1 MNEFI
6 EKLIGRLEEQKS
18 KYQYLADSSN
28 FDGWAQEE
36 KKYLAKEE
44 MCEEIIEIV
53 NQLAEEYKLK
63 TNANMQEVIDN
74 LEVYTVGRLN
84 TSKVDISVLQ
94 LQRYINRLK
103 QIAEEYNNGWI
114 NADVESPTENGK
126 YIVYYRK
133 WTDGNYLPK
142 FDETEIRILRYRN
155 NDWVFPTYGDTEA
168 EKDIHREV
176 LAWQPLP
183 APYQP
188 KGE

>member
-1 MNEFI
+1 MKEFI
-6 EKLIGRLEEQKS
+6 DKLISRLEESLS
-18 KYQYLADSSN
+18 KAEQEMNYYKELSEKDSSCEV
-28 FDGWAQEE
+28 FADAHE
-36 KKYLAKEE
+36 KEYKAYFNA
-44 MCEEIIEIV
+44 ISIV
-53 NQLAEEYKLK
+53 NQL
-63 TNANMQEVIDN
+63 
-74 LEVYTVGRLN
+74 
-84 TSKVDISVLQ
+84 
-94 LQRYINRLK
+94 
-103 QIAEEYNNGWI
+103 AEEYNNGWI
-114 NADVESPTENGK
+114 NDDVESPTENGK

>member
-1 MNEFI
+1 MENKHTYQFV
-6 EKLIGRLEEQKS
+6 EKLIGRLEEYK
-18 KYQYLADSSN
+18 DSHLIEHDSEECLHC
-28 FDGWAQEE
+28 QENE
-36 KKYLAKEE
+36 DDWCNCRDCSICVWDKAV
-44 MCEEIIEIV
+44 EIV
-53 NQLAEEYKLK
+53 NQL
-63 TNANMQEVIDN
+63 
-74 LEVYTVGRLN
+74 
-84 TSKVDISVLQ
+84 
-94 LQRYINRLK
+94 
-103 QIAEEYNNGWI
+103 AEEYNNGWI

-183 APYQP
+183 APYKP

>member
-1 MNEFI
+1 MQEFI
-6 EKLIGRLEEQKS
+6 EKLIGRLEEYPGKINL
-18 KYQYLADSSN
+18 KCGN
-28 FDGWAQEE
+28 RGHFDFMEVEAV
-36 KKYLAKEE
+36 KA
-44 MCEEIIEIV
+44 I
-53 NQLAEEYKLK
+53 
-63 TNANMQEVIDN
+63 ANE
-74 LEVYTVGRLN
+74 L
-84 TSKVDISVLQ
+84 
-94 LQRYINRLK
+94 
-103 QIAEEYNNGWI
+103 AEEYNNGWI

>member
-1 MNEFI
+1 MVCYSVDFWKVGISMKEFI
-6 EKLIGRLEEQKS
+6 EKLIGRLEEETQYVDLSNPSSPVRCVIKAINPQKV
-18 KYQYLADSSN
+18 
-28 FDGWAQEE
+28 
-36 KKYLAKEE
+36 
-44 MCEEIIEIV
+44 IEIV
-53 NQLAEEYKLK
+53 NQL
-63 TNANMQEVIDN
+63 
-74 LEVYTVGRLN
+74 
-84 TSKVDISVLQ
+84 
-94 LQRYINRLK
+94 
-103 QIAEEYNNGWI
+103 AEEYNNGWI
-114 NADVESPTENGK
+114 NADVESPTEDGK

-188 KGE
+188 KRRVVWQEA

>member
-6 EKLIGRLEEQKS
+6 NKLIERLEKHVAYNEKMFEMFPNMGEVQKTIYNTQKNS
-18 KYQYLADSSN
+18 Y
-28 FDGWAQEE
+28 EE
-36 KKYLAKEE
+36 T
-44 MCEEIIEIV
+44 IRIV
-53 NQLAEEYKLK
+53 NKL
-63 TNANMQEVIDN
+63 
-74 LEVYTVGRLN
+74 
-84 TSKVDISVLQ
+84 
-94 LQRYINRLK
+94 
-103 QIAEEYNNGWI
+103 AEEYNNGWI

>member
-1 MNEFI
+1 MQEFI
-6 EKLIGRLEEQKS
+6 KKLIERLKI
-18 KYQYLADSSN
+18 
-28 FDGWAQEE
+28 
-36 KKYLAKEE
+36 KEE
-44 MCEEIIEIV
+44 ELERISSECALSELKKERNYGYHIAISHAIEIINE
-53 NQLAEEYKLK
+53 L
-63 TNANMQEVIDN
+63 
-74 LEVYTVGRLN
+74 
-84 TSKVDISVLQ
+84 
-94 LQRYINRLK
+94 
-103 QIAEEYNNGWI
+103 AEEYNNVWI

>member
-1 MNEFI
+1 MKEFI
-6 EKLIGRLEEQKS
+6 EKLIERLEEQAE
-18 KYQYLADSSN
+18 QYRRRG
-28 FDGWAQEE
+28 FEHEE
-36 KKYLAKEE
+36 KGYSAMADKYYEKQCSYLHS
-44 MCEEIIEIV
+44 IEIV
-53 NQLAEEYKLK
+53 NKL
-63 TNANMQEVIDN
+63 
-74 LEVYTVGRLN
+74 
-84 TSKVDISVLQ
+84 
-94 LQRYINRLK
+94 
-103 QIAEEYNNGWI
+103 AEEYNNGWI

-188 KGE
+188 EGE